1 MIVTF
6 TITTATVVIGSLVV
20 GANAGMT
27 WISRKYAQSRNAT
40 I

>member
-20 GANAGMT
+20 GGKGNAGRT
-27 WISRKYAQSRNAT
+27 QSRNAT